1 MTFRAVSPLVLTVS
15 LGMGLAA
22 CSSEPRSDSPAP
34 VVDRSVVP
42 GAPTPLEVSAPPPL
56 PEVRVQPLP
65 RPLPLES
72 GQPPAQPQMSMAP
85 KPKPKPKPLEQV
97 ATAAPPP
104 TPEQPA
110 SAEPPPKPE
119 QQARVEPPP
128 TPEQQARAEPPAPA
142 PAPAPK
148 RDVVL
153 PPAEITPKGNQ
164 AVVVLLDSAKQYV
177 ARSDWDR
184 AAAAL
189 ERAVRLEPKN
199 AGIWHDLAQ
208 IRLQQRQYKQA
219 EDLAAKSNSLAGNDR
234 QVKSR
239 NWKVIS
245 VSRRA
250 RGDDTGADAAQAQST
265 VER

>member
-1 MTFRAVSPLVLTVS
+1 MTIRVVSSFLVTVS
-15 LGMGLAA
+15 LGLGLAA
-22 CSSEPRSDSPAP
+22 CSIEPRSDRPAP
-34 VVDRSVVP
+34 VIDRSAVP
-42 GAPTPLEVSAPPPL
+42 GASTVEPPGPPL
-56 PEVRVQPLP
+56 PQVRVQPLP

-72 GQPPAQPQMSMAP
+72 GPPAAQPQMSMTP
-85 KPKPKPKPLEQV
+85 KPKPKPKPPEEV
-97 ATAAPPP
+97 ATASPPSEPTPQAAESPTTPP
-104 TPEQPA
+104 TEEPA
-110 SAEPPPKPE
+110 A
-119 QQARVEPPP
+119 
-128 TPEQQARAEPPAPA
+128 APV

-148 RDVVL
+148 REVAL

-164 AVVVLLDSAKQYV
+164 AVIALLDSAKQYV

-208 IRLQQRQYKQA
+208 VRLQQRQYKQA

-239 NWKVIS
+239 NWKVIA

-250 RGDDTGADAAQAQST
+250 RGDDSGADAAEAQAS
-265 VER
+265 VEK

>member
-1 MTFRAVSPLVLTVS
+1 MT
-15 LGMGLAA
+15 
-22 CSSEPRSDSPAP
+22 
-34 VVDRSVVP
+34 
-42 GAPTPLEVSAPPPL
+42 
-56 PEVRVQPLP
+56 
-65 RPLPLES
+65 
-72 GQPPAQPQMSMAP
+72 P
-85 KPKPKPKPLEQV
+85 KPKPKPKPKPTAEV
-97 ATAAPPP
+97 ATAPPP
-104 TPEQPA
+104 SEPAPQAAESPATPPAEA
-110 SAEPPPKPE
+110 SAP
-119 QQARVEPPP
+119 V
-128 TPEQQARAEPPAPA
+128 

-148 RDVVL
+148 REVAL

-164 AVVVLLDSAKQYV
+164 AVVALLDSAKQYV
-177 ARSDWDR
+177 ARSDWDK

-208 IRLQQRQYKQA
+208 VRLQQRQYKQA

-239 NWKVIS
+239 NWRVIS

-250 RGDDTGADAAQAQST
+250 RGDDSGADAAEAQAS

>member
-1 MTFRAVSPLVLTVS
+1 MTSRAVSSFLVTVS
-15 LGMGLAA
+15 LGLGLAA
-22 CSSEPRSDSPAP
+22 CSTEPRSDSPAP
-34 VVDRSVVP
+34 VIDRSVVP
-42 GAPTPLEVSAPPPL
+42 GASIPVETPVPPPL
-56 PEVRVQPLP
+56 PQVRVQPLP

-72 GQPPAQPQMSMAP
+72 GPPSAQPQMSMTPKP
-85 KPKPKPKPLEQV
+85 KPKPKPKPLEEV
-97 ATAAPPP
+97 ATAPPP
-104 TPEQPA
+104 AEPEPKATESPATPPAEA
-110 SAEPPPKPE
+110 SA
-119 QQARVEPPP
+119 
-128 TPEQQARAEPPAPA
+128 PAPA

-148 RDVVL
+148 REVAL

-164 AVVVLLDSAKQYV
+164 AVVALLDSAKQYV
-177 ARSDWDR
+177 ARSDWDK

-208 IRLQQRQYKQA
+208 SRLQQRQYKQA

-250 RGDDTGADAAQAQST
+250 RGDDTGADAAEAQSS

>member
-1 MTFRAVSPLVLTVS
+1 MT
-15 LGMGLAA
+15 M
-22 CSSEPRSDSPAP
+22 
-34 VVDRSVVP
+34 
-42 GAPTPLEVSAPPPL
+42 TPK
-56 PEVRVQPLP
+56 
-65 RPLPLES
+65 
-72 GQPPAQPQMSMAP
+72 P
-85 KPKPKPKPLEQV
+85 KPKPKPKPLDQA
-97 ATAAPPP
+97 ATAAPSP

-110 SAEPPPKPE
+110 GAEPPPTPE

-148 RDVVL
+148 REVAL

-208 IRLQQRQYKQA
+208 IRLQQRQYRQA

-250 RGDDTGADAAQAQST
+250 RGDDAGADAAQAQST

>member
-1 MTFRAVSPLVLTVS
+1 MTFRAVSPLILTVS
-15 LGMGLAA
+15 LGVGLAA
-22 CSSEPRSDSPAP
+22 CSTEPRSDGPAP

-42 GAPTPLEVSAPPPL
+42 GTPTPLEVPAPPPL

-97 ATAAPPP
+97 ATASPPP

-110 SAEPPPKPE
+110 RA
-119 QQARVEPPP
+119 EPPP
-128 TPEQQARAEPPAPA
+128 TPEQQASVEPPAPA

-148 RDVVL
+148 RDIAL

>member
-1 MTFRAVSPLVLTVS
+1 MTSRAVSSLLVTVS
-15 LGMGLAA
+15 LGLGLAA
-22 CSSEPRSDSPAP
+22 CSTEPRSDNPAP
-34 VVDRSVVP
+34 VIDRSVVP
-42 GAPTPLEVSAPPPL
+42 GAPTPVETTEPPPL
-56 PEVRVQPLP
+56 PQVRVQPLP

-72 GQPPAQPQMSMAP
+72 GQPPPQPQMSMTP
-85 KPKPKPKPLEQV
+85 KPKPKPKPKPPEEV
-97 ATAAPPP
+97 ATALPPL
-104 TPEQPA
+104 
-110 SAEPPPKPE
+110 EPPPK
-119 QQARVEPPP
+119 A
-128 TPEQQARAEPPAPA
+128 AEPPAEASAAAPAAAPA

-148 RDVVL
+148 REVVL

-164 AVVVLLDSAKQYV
+164 AVVALLDSAKQYV
-177 ARSDWDR
+177 ARSDWDK

-219 EDLAAKSNSLAGNDR
+219 EDLAAKSNSLAGSDR

-250 RGDDTGADAAQAQST
+250 RGDDSGAEAAEAQAS
-265 VER
+265 VEK